1 MSPRAKIAAPPLALS
16 RARVCQEALALV
28 DAEGL
33 EALSM
38 RRLGARLGC
47 EAMSLY
53 RHVRDKAD
61 LIDALYAAVL
71 GDLLPERDG
80 LAAPRDERPAAA
92 AAAATT
98 ATVSRRGR
106 PRAAAA
112 DWRALLGGL
121 CRALRSAL
129 LRHPRVVPL
138 FMTARMRAPEAWAK
152 VDEVRAALLAA
163 GFSADIAEQ
172 SIHVLGMFTVGH
184 VLFEARAAI
193 RKDATFRFGLES
205 LLDGVA
211 AQPHPRTRGAS
222 RD

>member
-1 MSPRAKIAAPPLALS
+1 MSPRPKIAAAPPALS
-16 RARVCQEALALV
+16 RARVCREALALV

-38 RRLGARLGC
+38 RRLGARLGV

-71 GDLLPERDG
+71 GDLMPEHEG
-80 LAAPRDERPAAA
+80 LAAPVRDEPPAAA
-92 AAAATT
+92 VPAG
-98 ATVSRRGR
+98 RRAR
-106 PRAAAA
+106 PRPAA

-152 VDEVRAALLAA
+152 VDEVRAALAAA
-163 GFSADIAEQ
+163 G
-172 SIHVLGMFTVGH
+172 
-184 VLFEARAAI
+184 
-193 RKDATFRFGLES
+193 
-205 LLDGVA
+205 
-211 AQPHPRTRGAS
+211 
-222 RD
+222 